1 MPSRPQKNL
10 GGEIAL
16 EELMESNRLHNLTI
30 RYVCAVRKMLVLED
44 SNLPELDQHEV
55 DLLEDINR
63 LYHSFGR
70 IKRQAAFEESNAP
83 RPTVVHAGGQLGG
96 YTRPEYEY
104 KARANARPKQTVVAI
119 KPAPVQPRYAKEFDT
134 ATAYKV
140 AKEAIELMSK
150 KLDKFEFPGLKKVAQ
165 AIHLAGGLEWH
176 PNDLSRCVSNGQLR
190 WVDRLQGALTKLR
203 NEDVIAYRKSKGDYF
218 IF

>member
-1 MPSRPQKNL
+1 MIVMPSRPQKNL

-16 EELMESNRLHNLTI
+16 EELIESDRLRNLTV
-30 RYVCAVRKMLVLED
+30 RYVCAVRKMLIMEGP
-44 SNLPELDQHEV
+44 SIPELDQHEV
-55 DLLEDINR
+55 DLMEDINR

-70 IKRQAAFEESNAP
+70 LGRQAAFDESNAP
-83 RPTVVHAGGQLGG
+83 RPTVPHAGGQLGG
-96 YTRPEYEY
+96 Y
-104 KARANARPKQTVVAI
+104 AKQSPTVVAI
-119 KPAPVQPRYAKEFDT
+119 KPAPVQPRYAREFDT

-140 AKEAIELMSK
+140 TKEAIELMSK

-203 NEDVIAYRKSKGDYF
+203 NQDVVAYRKSKSDYF